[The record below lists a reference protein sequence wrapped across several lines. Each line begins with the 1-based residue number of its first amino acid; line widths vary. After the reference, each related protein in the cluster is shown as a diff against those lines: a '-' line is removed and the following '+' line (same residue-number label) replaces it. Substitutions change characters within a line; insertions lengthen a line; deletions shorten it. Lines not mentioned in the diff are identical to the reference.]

1 LNEEPLEEPT
11 DVCAPS
17 NVEPAHVNK
26 RKPKLKLVAAK
37 KKADVTQVEG
47 AGNNL
52 RDIKD
57 KTRKK
62 GPAINSASSAG
73 KNRATQQSS
82 RPEDLDMTGWSGNY
96 NLPPK

>member
-1 LNEEPLEEPT
+1 LNEKPLEEPT

-17 NVEPAHVNK
+17 NLESAHVTK

-37 KKADVTQVEG
+37 KKPDVTQVEG
-47 AGNNL
+47 AGSNL

-62 GPAINSASSAG
+62 GPATNSAPSAR
-73 KNRATQQSS
+73 KNRNTQQASS
-82 RPEDLDMTGWSGNY
+82 PEELDMTGWSGDY
-96 NLPPK
+96 NLPK

>member
-17 NVEPAHVNK
+17 NLESAHLNK
-26 RKPKLKLVAAK
+26 RKPKLKLVASK
-37 KKADVTQVEG
+37 KKANVTQVER
-47 AGNNL
+47 AASNL

-62 GPAINSASSAG
+62 VPATNSASSPR
-73 KNRATQQSS
+73 KNRTTQQASS
-82 RPEDLDMTGWSGNY
+82 PEELDMTGWSGDY
-96 NLPPK
+96 NLPK

>member
-11 DVCAPS
+11 DVCASS
-17 NVEPAHVNK
+17 NPESAHVIK

-47 AGNNL
+47 ADNNL

-62 GPAINSASSAG
+62 GPATNSARSVR
-73 KNRATQQSS
+73 KNRTTQQASS
-82 RPEDLDMTGWSGNY
+82 PEELDMTGWSGDY
-96 NLPPK
+96 NLPK